1 MSTLVREL
9 NSEGSDQ
16 EDADENIRKPL
27 DFETEDVGE
36 SDGPATTAALWRE
49 EIRKRYE
56 QESQF
61 IAELRARNL
70 ANGQEFE
77 DKSADGKAVEGGELY
92 DHQPHS
98 IRRRVSGLTDEDSYK
113 DDEDSYVR
121 TTDDDEGGGTDWE
134 EAMKRWVNR

>member
-1 MSTLVREL
+1 MTSKFCKFLGL
-9 NSEGSDQ
+9 CQQLSCLLGS
-16 EDADENIRKPL
+16 A

-36 SDGPATTAALWRE
+36 SDGPGTTAALWRE

-77 DKSADGKAVEGGELY
+77 DK
-92 DHQPHS
+92 
-98 IRRRVSGLTDEDSYK
+98 
-113 DDEDSYVR
+113 VR
-121 TTDDDEGGGTDWE
+121 
-134 EAMKRWVNR
+134 

>member
-1 MSTLVREL
+1 MLHHWPLNFCKFLEL
-9 NSEGSDQ
+9 CQQLSCLLGS
-16 EDADENIRKPL
+16 A

-77 DKSADGKAVEGGELY
+77 DKVC
-92 DHQPHS
+92 
-98 IRRRVSGLTDEDSYK
+98 
-113 DDEDSYVR
+113 
-121 TTDDDEGGGTDWE
+121 
-134 EAMKRWVNR
+134 